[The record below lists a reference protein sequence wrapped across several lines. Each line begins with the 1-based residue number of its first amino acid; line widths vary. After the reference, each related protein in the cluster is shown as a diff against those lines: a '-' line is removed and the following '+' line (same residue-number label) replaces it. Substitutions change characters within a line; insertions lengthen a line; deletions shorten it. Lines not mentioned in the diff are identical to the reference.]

1 MKVSI
6 IVPVYNVAPYIIR
19 CLDSINRQTFSNLEC
34 IIVDDCGTDNS
45 IQLAKNYIKN
55 VPFKYSYRI
64 IHHKYNQGISEARN
78 TGINMATGDYIF
90 FIDSDDAITPNCIE
104 TLANLAN
111 KYPFADIIQGNT
123 VTGSEDLMPHC
134 YKYTVPE
141 YCDDKEALEELLLS
155 TTLTTPWNKLIRTT
169 FIRKYSLY
177 FPKGIVMEDTYWSYF
192 LTKKTKSAAFTNE
205 QTYYYYKNGNS
216 IIHGKS
222 KIMNKKRVI
231 GLITGVTAF
240 YEDMRREGRS
250 TRQQRMYLFSNMVIC
265 LSKLSSC
272 LNMSL
277 WFSFWKLTNCIFVFH
292 PITKVSFYS
301 ITLYLLMM
309 PPLCFFAYIKG
320 WGWRINHYI
329 SCKL

>member
-19 CLDSINRQTFSNLEC
+19 CLDSINSQTYSDIEC

-45 IQLAKNYIKN
+45 IQIANNFIKN
-55 VPFKYSYRI
+55 ASSNFSYRI
-64 IHHKYNQGISEARN
+64 IHHKYNQGLSEARN
-78 TGINMATGDYIF
+78 TGINLATGDYIF

-104 TLANLAN
+104 TLTNLA
-111 KYPFADIIQGNT
+111 KEYPFADIIQGNT

-141 YCDDKEALEELLLS
+141 YCDDKDTLEELLLS
-155 TTLTTPWNKLIRTT
+155 ITLTTSWNKLIKTS
-169 FIRKYSLY
+169 FIRDNSLY

-192 LTKKTKSAAFTNE
+192 VTKKAKSAAFTNE
-205 QTYYYYKNGNS
+205 QTYYYFKNGNG
-216 IIHGKS
+216 IIHDKS
-222 KIMNKKRVI
+222 KSMNEKKII
-231 GLITGVTAF
+231 GLTTGITAF
-240 YEDMRREGRS
+240 YEDIRKEGRS

-272 LNMSL
+272 LNISL
-277 WFSFWKLTNCIFVFH
+277 WFSFWKLTNSIFVLH
-292 PITKVSFYS
+292 PIIKVSFYS
-301 ITLYLLMM
+301 IALYLLMM

-320 WGWRINHYI
+320 WNWRINHHI
-329 SCKL
+329 TCKI